1 MTRAAS
7 ILAGSALVALIA
19 CGGKKGGD
27 LPKPA
32 PSLTVTMRAVE
43 EDAFLLAD
51 NANAFGTDSIRQVIR
66 DSIAFKQA
74 WERAVSRR
82 SSRPDRPVV
91 DFNKEM
97 VVLAAAGRMK
107 PGDVIHIDSVGSK
120 GSLTVIVVR
129 TTIACQ
135 SIAASAYPF
144 EMARIPRNNG
154 DDTFREH
161 VMRAPECQ

>member
-7 ILAGSALVALIA
+7 ILAGGALVALIA

-27 LPKPA
+27 MPKPA
-32 PSLTVTMRAVE
+32 PSLTVTMRAVTD
-43 EDAFLLAD
+43 DALLLAD

-66 DSIAFKQA
+66 DSIAFKQV
-74 WERAVSRR
+74 WERAVSR
-82 SSRPDRPVV
+82 SSSKPERPAI

-107 PGDVIHIDSVGSK
+107 PGDVIHIDSVGTK
-120 GSLTVIVVR
+120 GSLTVVVIR

-135 SIAASAYPF
+135 SIATSAYPF
-144 EMARIPRNNG
+144 ELARVPKNNG